1 MTEQKSTDSN
11 NSKPIPTKEEREL
24 HYQKRLQKMGEWL
37 LHNRTALLAVQSVV
51 CSAMCDWCEDES
63 PDADGTA
70 LYRMNDT
77 LDLYVEIIAKLRNTN
92 FCPDH
97 TD

>member
-1 MTEQKSTDSN
+1 MTEQKSPDTDN
-11 NSKPIPTKEEREL
+11 IKPILTKEEREL

-37 LHNRTALLAVQSVV
+37 LHNRTALFAVQSVV
-51 CSAMCDWCEDES
+51 CSAMCDWCEDDS
-63 PDADGTA
+63 PEADVTA
-70 LYRMNDT
+70 LHRMIDV